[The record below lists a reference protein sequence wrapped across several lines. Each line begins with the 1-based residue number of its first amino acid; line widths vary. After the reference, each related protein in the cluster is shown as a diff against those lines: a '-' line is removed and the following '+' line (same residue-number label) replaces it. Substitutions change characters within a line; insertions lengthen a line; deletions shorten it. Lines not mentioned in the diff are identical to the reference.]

1 LKLFL
6 NKNIEVRDSKISGRG
21 VFAKVDI
28 KSGEILEECHHILLE
43 EGFSKQ
49 DKMLKEYIFSW
60 PKGSWGGKGHS
71 SSVVLGL
78 GSIFNHSDNN
88 NADWITDENRNIYS
102 FYATKDI
109 RKGEEIFTNYG
120 KHYKD
125 FVGTNTIEQ
134 LKNKNEQE
142 Q

>member
-1 LKLFL
+1 
-6 NKNIEVRDSKISGRG
+6 
-21 VFAKVDI
+21 
-28 KSGEILEECHHILLE
+28 
-43 EGFSKQ
+43 
-49 DKMLKEYIFSW
+49 MLKEYLFSW

-134 LKNKNEQE
+134 LKNNTFISTALASLRRKKRGLSHHTTPRKKEVLEAINSCEKAFPRL
-142 Q
+142 